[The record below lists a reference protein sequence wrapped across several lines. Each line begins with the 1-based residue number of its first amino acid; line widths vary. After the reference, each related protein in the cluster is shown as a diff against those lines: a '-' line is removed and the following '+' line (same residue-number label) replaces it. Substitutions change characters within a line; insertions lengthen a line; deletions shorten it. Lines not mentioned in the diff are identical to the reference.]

1 MTKIKDLSVIETDWI
16 SSQIKFLK
24 HQQSL
29 NKDNDELTWK
39 IAYLESVQFKLK
51 PLEPI
56 VIDSFNQ
63 CNMWKKTGDFS
74 IYNQKLQEYLNK
86 EINL

>member
-24 HQQSL
+24 HQQNH
-29 NKDNDELTWK
+29 NKNDDELNWK
-39 IAYLESVQFKLK
+39 IAYLESIQSKLK

-56 VIDSFNQ
+56 VKDALDHAYYSRALDMTYQ
-63 CNMWKKTGDFS
+63 AT
-74 IYNQKLQEYLNK
+74 LEEYLNK